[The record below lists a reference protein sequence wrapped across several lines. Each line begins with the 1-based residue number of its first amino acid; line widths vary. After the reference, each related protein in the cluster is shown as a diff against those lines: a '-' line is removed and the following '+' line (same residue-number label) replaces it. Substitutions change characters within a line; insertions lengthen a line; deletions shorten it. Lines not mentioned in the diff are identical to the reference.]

1 MSEPLIHTEQRAIPR
16 WIDIIITALAW
27 VGFIF
32 LFAKGFFDMIGRA
45 PNMGPIPFRLY
56 ILSGLTTIALYVAI
70 ALFNAVIII
79 VWAKYNQVR
88 FQVERRGHRPSLDD
102 DELASSMDLSGEMIA
117 KLKAGSCM
125 TLYNDEHGQLLEVKD
140 GLQLPTVAPVVNLR
154 RG

>member
-27 VGFIF
+27 IGFIF

-56 ILSGLTTIALYVAI
+56 ILSGLTTIALYFAI

-79 VWAKYNQVR
+79 LWA
-88 FQVERRGHRPSLDD
+88 
-102 DELASSMDLSGEMIA
+102 
-117 KLKAGSCM
+117 
-125 TLYNDEHGQLLEVKD
+125 
-140 GLQLPTVAPVVNLR
+140 
-154 RG
+154 